1 MKLKDKGTHEGPK
14 RFSIS
19 ILLYVVAAIVALLG
33 IALLAD
39 DIYIFKSTV
48 AQYVMQGYSADDVM
62 KSLIPAQLLPGVFEA
77 IALYGGMTFALIGI
91 GIANKK
97 ISKNLIALD
106 TVTNEENVEENTLPE
121 NIDESENTE
130 IVNEEAENIE
140 DEEKT
145 KTEL

>member
-91 GIANKK
+91 GIANRK
-97 ISKNLIALD
+97 ISKNLITLD
-106 TVTNEENVEENTLPE
+106 TVTNEESVEEKTLPE
-121 NIDESENTE
+121 NVDESENTE
-130 IVNEEAENIE
+130 IVNEEAQNIE

>member
-91 GIANKK
+91 GIANRK
-97 ISKNLIALD
+97 ISKNLIPLD
-106 TVTNEENVEENTLPE
+106 TVTNEENVEEKTLPG
-121 NIDESENTE
+121 NVDESENTE

>member
-91 GIANKK
+91 GIANRK
-97 ISKNLIALD
+97 ISKNLITLN
-106 TVTNEENVEENTLPE
+106 TVTDENVIDDNAEDLEEIETTNEEGKTLENQDVQTEEL
-121 NIDESENTE
+121 
-130 IVNEEAENIE
+130 
-140 DEEKT
+140 
-145 KTEL
+145 